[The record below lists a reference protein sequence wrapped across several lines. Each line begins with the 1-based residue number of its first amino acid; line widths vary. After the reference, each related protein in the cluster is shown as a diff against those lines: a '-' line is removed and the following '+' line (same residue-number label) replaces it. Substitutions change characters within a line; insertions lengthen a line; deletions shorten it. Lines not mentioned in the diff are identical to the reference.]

1 MSEPKLISPLLDGF
15 SIGSAVSE
23 HDGVRCYPALKEN
36 SERKYI
42 VKVLSIPASQVQ
54 LDALLLTGAYT
65 APSDAMEYFKE
76 LAEQVEKEAAVLKNL
91 SKVEGFLAYEG
102 WQVVPMQD
110 RLGYEV
116 YLLSSYRHALENY
129 VRRNNMTHLG
139 AVNLG
144 IDICTA
150 LSAARRAGWIYAD
163 LKPSNIYISGNKEYR
178 IGDLGLME
186 LAGLELAALPAK
198 YRSAYTA
205 PELFDDLVSPNT
217 TMDTYALGLILYQ
230 IFNNG
235 QLPQVPHPT
244 EDLPDPPVNA
254 DYEMAEIILKACH
267 PDPAQRWED
276 PVQMGQALVA
286 YMQRNVVNDVPI
298 IPPIAR
304 IDNVLEPG
312 DLEDST
318 PDETLPGM
326 NNDQEIRREELSR
339 EMSEMIAQAE
349 DLMDLEPPAPPIVPE
364 STSLEQLEA
373 DVIRAAEEKR
383 LQQEE
388 LRQQQLR
395 EAEEDQQ
402 RQLREELEAE
412 KKIREEV
419 ERAEADAANRKRIEL
434 AAAAK
439 AQKAALDAKKKEAL
453 DLNKQVR
460 RMRRKRF
467 LVSMTV
473 VLLVLALAAGA
484 YLFYTNYYVQMI
496 TGLSVTGAEDHLS
509 VRLDTDI
516 PDDLLTVICTDTQG
530 NTKHQPVVDGTASF
544 DGLLP
549 DMLYTIHVEMEGF
562 HRLDGSTTHEYT
574 TPAETRITGFT
585 AITGPEDGTVI
596 LSFAVEGPDSSEWT
610 AICEAQGEET
620 VEASFTGHLTTITG
634 LTVGKTYAIRLV
646 PTAELYIPGASSLE
660 FTAASI
666 VVAENLAIVPSGED
680 AVTITWDIPEG
691 DSAKIWNVRCYST
704 AGYDQSITT
713 DQFTAVFDGIDFSN
727 GYTVEITA
735 EGMTQSAR
743 ISMTENPLRLQD
755 IQVDAS
761 VAQQLKVTWNYEGSA
776 PEGGWLLTYTIDG
789 NGKPQ
794 IVPCTGNQGI
804 IEVRVPGATYDISIQ
819 AADGTTVFDGTHSF
833 TTPDAALYR
842 NKMQAIFEHY
852 HTSHLFVNLL
862 KTPEKTNWN
871 HRDVYTADFTTS
883 FRSGDSISMML
894 YYMVDFYIYHE
905 DITLMYV
912 IRDEE
917 GKVVSDLIGME
928 NKDWNDDMWNGP
940 NYHYCCLNIPKAPTE
955 PGEYTLSL
963 YFDGGAITTV
973 SFTVTE

>member
-42 VKVLSIPASQVQ
+42 VKILSIPASQVQ
-54 LDALLLTGAYT
+54 LDALLLTGAYPD
-65 APSDAMEYFKE
+65 PSAAMEYFKE
-76 LAEQVEKEAAVLKNL
+76 LADQVEKEASVLKNL
-91 SKVEGFLAYEG
+91 SRVEGFLAYEG

-144 IDICTA
+144 IDICAA

-178 IGDLGLME
+178 IGDLGLLE
-186 LAGLELAALPAK
+186 LSGLELAALPAK

-254 DYEMAEIILKACH
+254 DYEIAEIILKACH

-276 PVQMGQALVA
+276 PVQMGQALVS

-304 IDNVLEPG
+304 IDNVLEPE
-312 DLEDST
+312 DLVKSA

-326 NNDQEIRREELSR
+326 NDDQELTQEELSG
-339 EMSEMIAQAE
+339 EMTEMIAQAD
-349 DLMDLEPPAPPIVPE
+349 DLMDLEPPAPPVAPE
-364 STSLEQLEA
+364 SASVEQLEA
-373 DVIRAAEEKR
+373 DVIQAAEEKLR
-383 LQQEE
+383 EQEE

-395 EAEEDQQ
+395 EEQEAHL
-402 RQLREELEAE
+402 RQIRERQEAE
-412 KKIREEV
+412 RKVRDEV
-419 ERAEADAANRKRIEL
+419 ARAEAEAANRKRIEL

-439 AQKAALDAKKKEAL
+439 AQKAALDARKKEEL

-467 LVSMTV
+467 LLSLV
-473 VLLVLALAAGA
+473 VILLILALAAGA

-496 TGLSVTGAEDHLS
+496 TGLSVTGAEDYMS
-509 VRLDTDI
+509 VKLDTDI
-516 PDDLLTVICTDTQG
+516 DDDLLTVICTDTQG
-530 NTKHQPVVDGTASF
+530 NTKLQSVVDGTASF

-562 HRLDGSTTHEYT
+562 HRLDGSTTHEYV
-574 TPAETRITGFT
+574 TPAETRINGFT

-610 AICEAQGEET
+610 AICEAPGEAT

-634 LTVGKTYAIRLV
+634 LTVGKTYTIRLM
-646 PTAELYIPGASSLE
+646 PTTDLYIPGANSLE

-666 VVAENLAIVPSGED
+666 VVAENLNIVPSGED
-680 AVTITWDIPEG
+680 AITVTWEIAEG
-691 DSAKIWNVRCYST
+691 DSAESWTVRCYSA
-704 AGYDQSITT
+704 AGYDQTITT
-713 DQFTAVFDGIDFSN
+713 DQLTATFDGISFEN
-727 GYTVEITA
+727 AYTVEITA
-735 EGMTQSAR
+735 QGMTQSAR
-743 ISMTENPLRLQD
+743 ISMTENPLRIQN
-755 IQVDAS
+755 IQVDS
-761 VAQQLKVTWNYEGSA
+761 DTAQKLKVTWNYEGTA
-776 PEGGWLLTYTIDG
+776 PEGGWLLFYTIDG
-789 NGKPQ
+789 NGEPQ
-794 IVPCTGNQGI
+794 IVHCTGNQGI
-804 IEVRVPGATYDISIQ
+804 IEVRVPAATYDISIQ
-819 AADGTTVFDGTHSF
+819 AADGTTVFDGTHSYTAPNAEIYYNKKQMIF
-833 TTPDAALYR
+833 PNFHSDFLY
-842 NKMQAIFEHY
+842 
-852 HTSHLFVNLL
+852 VNLL

-871 HRDVYTADFTTS
+871 HKDVYTSDFTTT

-894 YYMVDFYIYHE
+894 YYMVNYYIYHE
-905 DITLMYV
+905 DITILYV
-912 IRDEE
+912 IRDAE
-917 GKVVSDLIGME
+917 GKVVSDLISIE

-940 NYHYCCLNIPKAPTE
+940 DYHYCCLNIPKVPTE

-963 YFDGGAITTV
+963 YFDGMAITV
-973 SFTVTE
+973 VNFSVTE

>member
-15 SIGSAVSE
+15 SVGSAVSE

-54 LDALLLTGAYT
+54 LDALLLTGAYPE
-65 APSDAMEYFKE
+65 PSAALEYFKE
-76 LAEQVEKEAAVLKNL
+76 LADQVEKEAAVLKNL
-91 SKVEGFLAYEG
+91 SRVEGFLSYEG
-102 WQVVPMQD
+102 WQVVPMED

-144 IDICTA
+144 IDICAA

-163 LKPSNIYISGNKEYR
+163 LKPANIYISGNREYR
-178 IGDLGLME
+178 IGDLGLLE
-186 LAGLELAALPAK
+186 LSGLELAALPAK

-205 PELFDDLVSPNT
+205 PELFDDLISPNT
-217 TMDTYALGLILYQ
+217 TMDTYALGMILYQ

-244 EDLPDPPVNA
+244 EDLPPPPVNA
-254 DYEMAEIILKACH
+254 DYEIAEIILKACH

-304 IDNVLEPG
+304 IDNILQPD
-312 DLEDST
+312 DLVKTT

-326 NNDQEIRREELSR
+326 NNDQELKQEELSG
-339 EMSEMIAQAE
+339 EMTQMIAQAD
-349 DLMDLEPPAPPIVPE
+349 DLMDLEPPAPPVAPE
-364 STSLEQLEA
+364 SASVEQLEA
-373 DVIRAAEEKR
+373 DVIKAAEEKLR
-383 LQQEE
+383 EQEE
-388 LRQQQLR
+388 LRQQQIQEEK
-395 EAEEDQQ
+395 EA
-402 RQLREELEAE
+402 QLRQIRQQQEAE
-412 KKIREEV
+412 KKVREEV
-419 ERAEADAANRKRIEL
+419 ARAEADAAARKRIEL

-439 AQKAALDAKKKEAL
+439 AQKAALDAKKKEEL
-453 DLNKQVR
+453 DLSKQVR

-473 VLLVLALAAGA
+473 VLLMLALAAGA
-484 YLFYTNYYVQMI
+484 YLFYTNYYIQMI
-496 TGLSVTGAEDHLS
+496 TGLSVTGAEDYMT
-509 VRLDTDI
+509 VQLDTDI
-516 PDDLLTVICTDTQG
+516 PDDQLTVICTDTYG
-530 NTKHQPVVDGTASF
+530 NTKHQPVLDGCASF
-544 DGLLP
+544 EGLLP

-562 HRLDGSTTHEYT
+562 HRLDGSTTHEYV

-610 AICEAQGEET
+610 AICEAPGEAT

-634 LTVGKTYAIRLV
+634 LTVGKTYTIRLV
-646 PTAELYIPGASSLE
+646 PTTELYIPGGNSLE

-666 VVAENLAIVPSGED
+666 VVAENLTVVPSAED
-680 AVTITWDIPEG
+680 AITVTWEIPE
-691 DSAKIWNVRCYST
+691 DDTAELWNVRCYST

-713 DQFTAVFDGIDFSN
+713 DALTATFDGISF
-727 GYTVEITA
+727 GTAYTVEVTA

-743 ISMTENPLRLQD
+743 VSITENPLRIQD
-755 IQVDAS
+755 IQVNSDTP
-761 VAQQLKVTWNYEGSA
+761 QQLKVSWNYEGNA
-776 PEGGWLLTYTIDG
+776 PQGGWLLLYTIDG

-794 IVPCTGNQGI
+794 IVPCSDNQGI
-804 IEVRVPGATYDISIQ
+804 IEVRVPNATYDISIQ
-819 AADGTTVFDGTHSF
+819 AADGSTVFYGKHSY
-833 TTPDAALYR
+833 TSPEAALYR
-842 NKMQAIFEHY
+842 NKKQAIFEHY
-852 HTSHLFVNLL
+852 HTSRLFVNLL

-871 HRDVYTADFTTS
+871 HNDVYSGDFTTT

-894 YYMVDFYIYHE
+894 YYISDFYLYHE
-905 DITLMYV
+905 DITIMYV
-912 IRDEE
+912 IRDAQ
-917 GKVVSDLIGME
+917 GTVISDLISME

-940 NYHYCCLNIPKAPTE
+940 NYHYCCLNIPKAPIE